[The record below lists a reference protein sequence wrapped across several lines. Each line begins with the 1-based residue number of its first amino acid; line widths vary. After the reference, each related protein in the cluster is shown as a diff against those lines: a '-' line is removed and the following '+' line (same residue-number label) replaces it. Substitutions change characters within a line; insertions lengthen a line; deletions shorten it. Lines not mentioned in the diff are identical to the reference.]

1 MKKLNKSRYAVLG
14 ILAEKPR
21 SGYEI
26 LRFMRQATSHFWQE
40 SDASLYP
47 MLRLLE
53 KEGKIVGHEESH
65 GKRKRR
71 VFEITEEGLEE
82 LRAWLALPV
91 QEEVRRSEFLLKLFF
106 GALREPHSMLTQL
119 QEHHKK
125 IAHEK
130 RTYKH
135 IEEQALTK
143 VPETNLHKRFWIMA
157 LEYGITQCSCEERW
171 LKDSIARLQEQE
183 KQSTHSITK

>member
-1 MKKLNKSRYAVLG
+1 
-14 ILAEKPR
+14 
-21 SGYEI
+21 
-26 LRFMRQATSHFWQE
+26 MRQATSHFWQE

-53 KEGKIVGHEESH
+53 KEGKIIGHEESQ

-71 VFEITEEGLEE
+71 IFEITEEGLEE
-82 LRAWLALPV
+82 LRTWLTLPV

-119 QEHHKK
+119 QEHQKK

-130 RTYKH
+130 RTYQH
-135 IEEQALTK
+135 IEEQELTK

-157 LEYGITQCSCEERW
+157 LEYGITQCAYEERW
-171 LKDSIARLQEQE
+171 LKDIIAHLQEQE
-183 KQSTHSITK
+183 KHTTRSTTK